1 MELGELSERA
11 RMDALP
17 SGWQSY
23 TIGQTLTLING
34 LAFKPSEWKAHGTPI
49 VRIQNLND
57 DDSSY
62 NYCDDPISDKYHIRA
77 GDILFAW
84 SGTTGTSFGAR
95 IWTGPNAVLN
105 QHIFKVV
112 PDKTKLTPYYSF
124 LVLQNVQKEIER
136 RAHGF
141 KSSFVHVKKSDLT
154 RVPLTIPPIPEQ
166 RAIVEALSEIDRLIA
181 ELERLMK
188 KKGAIKQAMMQRLF
202 GDWSNGAP
210 RATIGSV
217 TSWLSGGT
225 PDRSNTGYWD
235 GTIPWISATTLKR
248 SEVADSDQK
257 VSLLGVRAGSK
268 MAPLGSTLVLVRGSA
283 LHSEIRA
290 SLVIAP
296 VCFNQ
301 DVKALI
307 PSSAVVPK
315 FLTYSIHGNADRL
328 LRLVTSAGN
337 TAGVLDTPVLKSLS
351 IWLPDRKEQERVVAV
366 LDDVMEDLD
375 VTVEK
380 LMKARYVK
388 QGMMQQLLTGR
399 IRLV

>member
-1 MELGELSERA
+1 MPRLLEKLRVGSFSWNVESVLTSQPWGSSEPVRNIRGLANSASPPEYGGQMELGELSERA

-154 RVPLTIPPIPEQ
+154 RVPLT
-166 RAIVEALSEIDRLIA
+166 
-181 ELERLMK
+181 
-188 KKGAIKQAMMQRLF
+188 
-202 GDWSNGAP
+202 
-210 RATIGSV
+210 
-217 TSWLSGGT
+217 
-225 PDRSNTGYWD
+225 
-235 GTIPWISATTLKR
+235 
-248 SEVADSDQK
+248 
-257 VSLLGVRAGSK
+257 
-268 MAPLGSTLVLVRGSA
+268 
-283 LHSEIRA
+283 
-290 SLVIAP
+290 
-296 VCFNQ
+296 
-301 DVKALI
+301 
-307 PSSAVVPK
+307 
-315 FLTYSIHGNADRL
+315 
-328 LRLVTSAGN
+328 
-337 TAGVLDTPVLKSLS
+337 
-351 IWLPDRKEQERVVAV
+351 
-366 LDDVMEDLD
+366 
-375 VTVEK
+375 
-380 LMKARYVK
+380 
-388 QGMMQQLLTGR
+388 
-399 IRLV
+399 